1 MSIIV
6 EIIYTAPSMNTRSKK
21 RGIAKDPGH
30 ENHFG
35 IGLLNSQEYFFT
47 LPNTLDD
54 NSFIHMVQ
62 VGTPLY
68 DVQDLDQPDIDDY
81 KRRKRRRA
89 ELNAK
94 KRWNQRLEK
103 VARLKRE
110 LIRKGE
116 LGESGLVWRNQE
128 RRPKGEERIKKEEPS
143 SPNLKI
149 ETPPSPNLLYPPTP
163 PHRYESMTLSRY
175 QSLDPNDFKWSPIYA
190 PSPI

>member
-1 MSIIV
+1 MPIIV
-6 EIIYTAPSMNTRSKK
+6 QIAYTAPSMNTRSKK
-21 RGIAKDPGH
+21 RGIVIDPGH
-30 ENHFG
+30 EQQFSQ
-35 IGLLNSQEYFFT
+35 GLLNSQQYFFT

-68 DVQDLDQPDIDDY
+68 NLQDLDQADIDDH
-81 KRRKRRRA
+81 KRRKRRWA
-89 ELNAK
+89 KLNAK
-94 KRWNQRLEK
+94 KREKQRMEK
-103 VARLKRE
+103 VVRLKKE

-116 LGESGLVWRNQE
+116 LEELGLVWRNQE
-128 RRPKGEERIKKEEPS
+128 RRPK

-163 PHRYESMTLSRY
+163 PHRYESMPLSRY
-175 QSLDPNDFKWSPIYA
+175 QSLDPNDFKWLPIYA

>member
-6 EIIYTAPSMNTRSKK
+6 EIVYTAPSMNTRSKK
-21 RGIAKDPGH
+21 RGIVKNPGH

-35 IGLLNSQEYFFT
+35 NGLINSQEYFFT

-54 NSFIHMVQ
+54 HSFVHMVQ
-62 VGTPLY
+62 VGTSLY
-68 DVQDLDQPDIDDY
+68 DLQDLDQPDIDDY
-81 KRRKRRRA
+81 KRRLRKRA

-94 KRWNQRLEK
+94 KREKQRMEK
-103 VARLKRE
+103 VVRLKRE

-128 RRPKGEERIKKEEPS
+128 RRPKGVERIKKEEPS

-163 PHRYESMTLSRY
+163 PHRYESMPLSRY
-175 QSLDPNDFKWSPIYA
+175 QSLDPNDFKWSPVYA